1 LTGVR
6 LLGVTPATS
15 VFRGTQ
21 LGGVGLLGSLA
32 GPSPELVVSAIDD
45 FRLHS
50 AWNAAEQRRWTATLT
65 AMHRGAP
72 ATVAGAARSARGAMA
87 TTAGLT
93 AAGYRPAD
101 GATYPDTDLGAA
113 LRDVARL
120 IKAQV
125 GLGIA
130 CVDHGDWDFHAGMG
144 TVDSGRL
151 TGKLAELAGS
161 LAALATDLGPQR
173 MAGITVVTLSESG
186 RRVAENGSPRCS
198 PG

>member
-1 LTGVR
+1 
-6 LLGVTPATS
+6 
-15 VFRGTQ
+15 
-21 LGGVGLLGSLA
+21 
-32 GPSPELVVSAIDD
+32 
-45 FRLHS
+45 
-50 AWNAAEQRRWTATLT
+50 
-65 AMHRGAP
+65 
-72 ATVAGAARSARGAMA
+72 
-87 TTAGLT
+87 
-93 AAGYRPAD
+93 AD